1 MCPTQT
7 LSLNTDIP
15 YTKHEPTPKAAPA
28 AGVYAVLGRRRAR
41 VLREEMREGSDVFSV
56 HAWLPAEASFG
67 FVNEMRAR
75 SSGGASVSL
84 LLSHWERLQ
93 ASSATKVT
101 VSNSCRPMCTW
112 WLCMH
117 SEDCV
122 HAGAR
127 ASSLLR
133 QLCPYASRVCA
144 FKDVCKHTCSSR
156 ADLVNPFLED
166 S

>member
-1 MCPTQT
+1 MVEACA
-7 LSLNTDIP
+7 LLEYSSL
-15 YTKHEPTPKAAPA
+15 PA

-93 ASSATKVT
+93 VGLYAA
-101 VSNSCRPMCTW
+101 
-112 WLCMH
+112 
-117 SEDCV
+117 
-122 HAGAR
+122 AGA
-127 ASSLLR
+127 ASSLDSP
-133 QLCPYASRVCA
+133 QQASG
-144 FKDVCKHTCSSR
+144 
-156 ADLVNPFLED
+156 LEWLAV
-166 S
+166 